1 MSEEIVVK
9 QSMPMRAR
17 PEVLYR
23 LALEPRRRA
32 GWDSNL
38 VSAAYAGDTQRLA
51 QNALVDFKFVRR
63 LLGLKFQ
70 ARYGQLIPS
79 QRGGWEAVRPFG
91 PLEKFSQQWNFK
103 AVPGGT
109 EVTLTVKGTVRYKW
123 IRTQLER
130 VLQNM
135 AVTALMDLQRQ
146 VDAPT
151 AQLVEDMGK
160 EMAEKQKAEQKAAK
174 NAAKLGRRKK

>member
-9 QSMPMRAR
+9 QTMPMRAR

-32 GWDSNL
+32 AWDSNL
-38 VSAAYAGDTQRLA
+38 VSAAYTGEGQRLA
-51 QNALVDFKFVRR
+51 QNALADFQFVRR

-70 ARYGQLIPS
+70 VKYGQLISS
-79 QRGGWEAVRPFG
+79 QRGGWEAVKPFG

-103 AVPGGT
+103 PMPGGT

-123 IRTQLER
+123 IRTQMER
-130 VLQNM
+130 ILQNL
-135 AVTALMDLQRQ
+135 TISTLMDLQRQ

-151 AQLVEDMGK
+151 AQLVEEMGR

-174 NAAKLGRRKK
+174 AARKGKKG